1 MIKENSGDSKFQNWF
16 ILILLSLI
24 WGSSFILMKRGMQVY
39 SSNQVAA
46 LRIFIAFLSVIPLA
60 FKHIKKSLLI
70 HWKGFLGMGMFGS
83 LIPAFLFTAA
93 QNGISSSLTAMLN
106 SLTPVFTLI
115 VGVLI
120 FKDKPRWVNI
130 LGILMGFCGAIGLLM
145 VSQGGAANTNVWYG
159 FFVVFAAICNALAV
173 SIIKKYLGGINAI
186 SCTVWSM
193 VLVGPIAGA
202 YLFTTDF
209 TSRLASNPTA
219 WQSLG
224 YISILAVFSSVIS
237 VVLFNILIGRS
248 STLFATSVTY
258 LLPIVAMGWGFLD
271 NEELLPMHL
280 IWIGLILIGVF
291 LVNRKNAPEPGI

>member
-1 MIKENSGDSKFQNWF
+1 M
-16 ILILLSLI
+16 
-24 WGSSFILMKRGMQVY
+24 WGSSFILMKRGMEVY

-46 LRIFIAFLSVIPLA
+46 LRIFIAFLSIIPLV
-60 FKHIKKSLLI
+60 FKHVKKSLLK

-115 VGVLI
+115 MGVFFFKEKPGWINIVGI
-120 FKDKPRWVNI
+120 FI
-130 LGILMGFCGAIGLLM
+130 GFCGAIGLLI
-145 VSQGGAANTNVWYG
+145 VSKGGAINTNVWYG
-159 FFVVFAAICNALAV
+159 FFVVLAAIFNALAV
-173 SIIKKYLGGINAI
+173 SVIKKYLGGINAI

-209 TSRLASNPTA
+209 TYRLSNNPMA
-219 WQSLG
+219 LQSLG
-224 YISILAVFSSVIS
+224 YITVLAVFSSVIS

-248 STLFATSVTY
+248 GTLFATSVTY
-258 LLPIVAMGWGFLD
+258 LLPIVAMGWGLWD
-271 NEELLPMHL
+271 NEVVLPLHL
-280 IWIGLILIGVF
+280 AWIGLILIGVF
-291 LVNRKNAPEPGI
+291 LVNKKRESLSFSEVKEEL